1 MVELKEREERLR
13 FLLSKIDSEIE
24 KFKKISGLVDGK
36 RQALSTEITKKGLSE
51 VPLEIRPH
59 SGEEQGLTEEITK
72 HLLEL
77 NKMKNYLSSKLELVI
92 KEEELLE
99 ELKKKHG
106 DNVELLKTPAGE
118 FEIVYTDSE
127 TDDAYNKLK
136 ASRKL
141 VSDLKVS
148 MKDIIKENE

>member
-1 MVELKEREERLR
+1 MVGLKESEERLR

-24 KFKKISGLVDGK
+24 KFKGISDLVYNK
-36 RQALSTEITKKGLSE
+36 RQAISTEITKKGLNE

-59 SGEEQGLTEEITK
+59 STEEPGLTEELTK

-92 KEEELLE
+92 KEEELLK

-106 DNVELLKTPAGE
+106 DNVELVKNPAGE
-118 FEIVYTDSE
+118 FEIIYKDSE

-141 VSDLKVS
+141 ISDLKAS
-148 MKDIIKENE
+148 MKNLLKENE

>member
-1 MVELKEREERLR
+1 
-13 FLLSKIDSEIE
+13 
-24 KFKKISGLVDGK
+24 
-36 RQALSTEITKKGLSE
+36 
-51 VPLEIRPH
+51 
-59 SGEEQGLTEEITK
+59 
-72 HLLEL
+72 
-77 NKMKNYLSSKLELVI
+77 MKNYLSSKLELVI

-106 DNVELLKTPAGE
+106 DNVELLKNPAGE

-141 VSDLKVS
+141 VSDLKAS